1 VARAAFLLILLSLA
15 LVGLVFAVEPS
26 LDVEIA
32 KFLLLANQQGPL
44 GEIQPLL
51 FFVRDVGRALP
62 FVAAA
67 LAIAAIVRKIVKPRQ
82 PMLLPS
88 RATVLLLATLVVG
101 PVLISNA
108 LFKEN
113 WSRPRP
119 RAITEL
125 GGTEQFRPW
134 WDPRGSCKRNC
145 SFVSGE
151 VSGAVS
157 FLAPAAMI
165 PAPWRY
171 VAIGAVTAYGLA
183 IGYIRMIAGGHFFTD
198 VIFAA
203 SLTAL
208 VVWLLHGIL
217 CRWERT
223 RVTDQSLES
232 WIEHVAVIG
241 RQAMSKRLA
250 AIDGAVRKIFGKT

>member
-44 GEIQPLL
+44 REIQPLL

-134 WDPRGSCKRNC
+134 WDPRGS
-145 SFVSGE
+145 E

-157 FLAPAAMI
+157 FLAPAVMI

-232 WIEHVAVIG
+232 WIEHAAVTG